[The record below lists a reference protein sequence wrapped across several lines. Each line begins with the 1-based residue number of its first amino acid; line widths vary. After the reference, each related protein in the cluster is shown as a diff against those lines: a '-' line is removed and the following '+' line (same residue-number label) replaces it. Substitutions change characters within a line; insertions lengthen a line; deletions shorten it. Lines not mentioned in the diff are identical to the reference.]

1 MTDSLG
7 LMPQTTAERFRN
19 IALPACN
26 SLATL
31 LLTGML
37 LASSFALAADPA
49 DTAESAL
56 AQAEVAVAKARARN
70 ALWSTAW
77 AALLEARRARNKQDY
92 EAAARWSA
100 RAEELAGLGLTQ
112 AGQEADPSST
122 ARPST
127 TGENR

>member
-1 MTDSLG
+1 
-7 LMPQTTAERFRN
+7 MPRFLADRLTH

-37 LASSFALAADPA
+37 LASDPALAADPA
-49 DTAESAL
+49 DAAESAL
-56 AQAEVAVAKARARN
+56 AQAEVAIAKARARN

-92 EAAARWSA
+92 EAAMRWSA
-100 RAEELAGLGLTQ
+100 RAEELAGLGVTQ
-112 AGQEADPSST
+112 AGQAVEPSPT
-122 ARPST
+122 ARTST